1 MRIHW
6 PYLSRKEQTKY
17 LTTLKEKEA
26 ELTQT
31 HKHTHTQTTLLT
43 TVIQSNRKAFRSFR

>member
-6 PYLSRKEQTKY
+6 PYLLRKEQTKY

-26 ELTQT
+26 ELTQIHT
-31 HKHTHTQTTLLT
+31 NIHTNIQTKTHTTDY
-43 TVIQSNRKAFRSFR
+43 SYSEYS